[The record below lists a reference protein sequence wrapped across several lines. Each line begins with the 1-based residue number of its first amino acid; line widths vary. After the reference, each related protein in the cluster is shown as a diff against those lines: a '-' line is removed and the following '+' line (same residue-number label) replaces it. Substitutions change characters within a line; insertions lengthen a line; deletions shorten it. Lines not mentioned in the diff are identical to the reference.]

1 MKMKSLRRRP
11 LRVLVFAAVATA
23 ALLIAGC
30 TSASPVGSSTA
41 TSSPGKA
48 QSGGTVTFAL
58 PPGNSPNMIFP
69 FFSSQYVGNANLND
83 FMFLMYRPLY
93 WEDGTTFQLNES
105 KSLALPPVY
114 NAARTQVTIT
124 MKHWKWSNGEPVSPA
139 DVSFFM
145 GMLDKE
151 IANWWGFVPG
161 EFPQNV
167 SHVTYDN
174 AANSFTLYLTHP
186 VNTTWFTNNQL
197 TLIQPLPQAWNVTGP
212 GKTATCSDQSKAD
225 VASCAAV
232 YTYLEK
238 LATNTSTYASNPL
251 WQVVD
256 GPFHL
261 KSFAP
266 GGSTAVLV
274 PNPKYSGAAAHISA
288 FEIESFTSDAAEYNV
303 LRSGN
308 SLTVGYIPFQDAP
321 VKSSG
326 SSAPNPV
333 SGYSLQPWFNW
344 ANNYI
349 NFNYQNPTMVSLFN
363 QLYFREAMQRLVDE
377 QSWINNAFNGYAYPL
392 YGPVP
397 TYPANS
403 YATAYEK
410 SDPYSFSVAAA
421 RQLLT
426 SHGWTI
432 PSSGAATCT
441 KPGTAADECGAGVK
455 QGQSL
460 SLSLV
465 YSSGVQSLSTEM
477 QDYQST
483 AAQAGITLSL
493 KTLPINSIFAMDGP
507 CTPSGGPTC
516 TWQMLYFGGPVS
528 MQPFWYPENG
538 LGFIC
543 GSFANTGGY
552 CNKQLDA
559 LYTPVYQDEGLSPLF
574 TVENFEVQN
583 APSLNVPV
591 QDAQLTEVADNLG
604 GYTQSGTMAI
614 EPEDWYFTSGS

>member
-1 MKMKSLRRRP
+1 MMRLQRRP
-11 LRVLVFAAVATA
+11 LRAIASAVTIAI

-30 TSASPVGSSTA
+30 SGSGGPVGSSTA
-41 TSSPGKA
+41 TQGKP
-48 QSGGTVTFAL
+48 QSGGVVTFAL
-58 PPGNSPNMIFP
+58 PPGNAPNMIFP

-114 NAARTQVTIT
+114 NASRTAVTIT
-124 MKHWKWSNGEPVSPA
+124 MKRWKWSDGEAVDPA
-139 DVSFFM
+139 DIAFFM
-145 GMLDKE
+145 GMLEKE
-151 IANWWGFVPG
+151 LDNWWGFVPG

-174 AANSFTLYLTHP
+174 AANSFTMYLTHP
-186 VNTTWFTNNQL
+186 VNTEWFTNNQL
-197 TLIQPLPQAWNVTGP
+197 TLIQPLPLAWDVTGP
-212 GKTATCSDQSKAD
+212 GKSASCSDLSTAD
-225 VASCAAV
+225 EASCPAV
-232 YTYLEK
+232 YNYLEH
-238 LATNTSTYASNPL
+238 LATNTSTYATNSL

-256 GPFHL
+256 GPFRL

-274 PNPKYSGAAAHISA
+274 PNTKYSGAAAHIGE

-321 VKSSG
+321 QQSST
-326 SSAPNPV
+326 SAPNPV
-333 SGYSLQPWFNW
+333 SGYSLEPWFNW

-349 NFNYQNPTMVSLFN
+349 NFNYQNPTMAPIFN
-363 QLYFREAMQRLVDE
+363 QLYIRQAMQKLVDE
-377 QSWINNAFNGYAYPL
+377 QSWISDAFNGYAYPL

-410 SDPYSFSVAAA
+410 SDPYSFSVAGA

-432 PSSGAATCT
+432 PSSGSATCT
-441 KPGTAADECGAGVK
+441 KPGTAADECGAGIK
-455 QGQSL
+455 QGQQL
-460 SLSLV
+460 SFSIV
-465 YSSGVQSLSTEM
+465 YSSGVESLSTEM

-483 AAQAGITLSL
+483 AQQAGISIAL
-493 KTLPINSIFAMDGP
+493 KTLPVNSLFAMDGP
-507 CTPSGGPTC
+507 CTSSGGPTC
-516 TWQMLYFGGPVS
+516 TWQLLYFGGPVS

-559 LYTPVYQDEGLSPLF
+559 LYTPVYQDEGISPLY